1 MSIIGKLFLR
11 KSREVAIRENIKETK
26 ESILRLE
33 ILMEELDAKDAEAKS
48 HEKLLQIA
56 VDDVATAIWGKNLLG
71 HFVFLNETCAAK
83 ILKTTVSDAMAL
95 TDEDFEH
102 DALAGPCMASD
113 KVVIETGKTHRQIE
127 YARYDDGHFLYIDST
142 KSPWIVNGE
151 TIGTVGFGRD
161 VSKFVPDEVK
171 ESYKKPGFIE
181 IQIELIYNSS
191 DIMEI
196 FKNV

>member
-11 KSREVAIRENIKETK
+11 KSREVAIRENIEETK

-33 ILMEELDAKDAEAKS
+33 ILMEELDAKDREAKS

-56 VDDVATAIWGKNLLG
+56 VDDIATSVWGKNLLG

-102 DALAGPCMASD
+102 DGLAAICMKTD
-113 KVVIETGKTHRQIE
+113 KIVADTGKTHRQIE
-127 YARYDDGHFLYIDST
+127 YARYEDGHFLYLDTT
-142 KSPWIVNGE
+142 KSPWIVDGK
-151 TIGTVGFGRD
+151 TIGTVGFGKEITD
-161 VSKFVPDEVK
+161 FVPNEVK
-171 ESYKKPGFIE
+171 ESYEKPGFIE
-181 IQIELIYNSS
+181 IDIDLIYNSS
-191 DIMEI
+191 DILEM
-196 FKNV
+196 FGDV